1 MNINVRCLKMS
12 VMQSKLLSGYVT
24 KIYCIEVQHKYI
36 KSHNLWQF
44 YFINKHLMESE
55 LHYGMK
61 FNLATLTSAYSE
73 TWIVVLFYFSL
84 SGCQVIK
91 YYHYNLWSELVFYA
105 KPWRNFYSWSST
117 YSCYF
122 LPSLKW
128 LFLENVTTNTVLP
141 SNIHI
146 GP

>member
-1 MNINVRCLKMS
+1 MNINVHCLKMS

-24 KIYCIEVQHKYI
+24 KIYCIEVQHKYF
-36 KSHNLWQF
+36 KSHNLCQF

-55 LHYGMK
+55 FHYGMK

-73 TWIVVLFYFSL
+73 TWIVVSFYFLL
-84 SGCQVIK
+84 SDWQVIK
-91 YYHYNLWSELVFYA
+91 YYHYNLWSQLVFYV

-128 LFLENVTTNTVLP
+128 LFLQNVRTNTVLL